1 MFGFGRGETGS
12 REKRHLQPVELDRN
26 SFGSTMVSRMTRLQ
40 YRSSATSARKRKPF
54 LESTMLRFKKLERPL
69 RSKVGAFALLLSLA
83 GGAGAFELPQNAPV
97 PEPRPYAPLGR
108 AAVTAT
114 IPFVTS
120 GLLKQDDVTMLEQ
133 GLDAL
138 SKGDAAAARTIR
150 DGMSPGSLDRKILA
164 WAVALSAGAGVG
176 SLDIAETSREL
187 AGWPGMS
194 RLRASSER
202 ALYREN
208 PPAREV
214 VAAFAGTQP
223 TTYEGTVALARAH
236 VALDDK
242 AAARAVLSPFWR
254 VEKLGAKEEAAIL
267 RAFGELIPAS
277 DHRYRMERML
287 YDDRVRSAE
296 RVAGRAGGEAL
307 TKAWAAVIRNE
318 KSAGK
323 LLDAVPADQRTVGYH
338 FAKARH
344 LRRTGRFKDAAKVVL
359 SVDREATRAIDP
371 DEWWFERR
379 ALSREL
385 LDIGDP
391 RTAYRIAD
399 AQAGGSAATIA
410 DAEFHAGWYALRF
423 LDDAQLAAGHFS
435 RIAEVADG
443 PISRARAFYWL
454 GRAAEAGGGGDAPS
468 FYGKAAAYGT
478 AFYGQLAAAKLGRTT
493 LQATYPQT
501 TTADRRNFSAREAVR
516 AIERLER
523 AGHPQRAQILYRDLA
538 QELDSTGEL
547 ALLAAAAERQ
557 GDHYLALR
565 IGKIA
570 AARGLDIGT
579 LAHPIGA
586 IPATASVSGAGKAL
600 AYAIARQESEF
611 NAGAVSSAGARG
623 LLQLLPST
631 AKAVA
636 SKNGLPFSTSKLTS
650 DAGYNATL
658 GAAYLSEQLG
668 RFDGSYVLTFA
679 GYNAGPSRASEWAER
694 YGDPRGKPIDAV
706 VDWIERIPYTET
718 RNYVQRVMENY
729 QVYKMRLTGRFAAE
743 KDLVKGRR

>member
-1 MFGFGRGETGS
+1 MDA
-12 REKRHLQPVELDRN
+12 Q
-26 SFGSTMVSRMTRLQ
+26 
-40 YRSSATSARKRKPF
+40 
-54 LESTMLRFKKLERPL
+54 
-69 RSKVGAFALLLSLA
+69 RSKVGAFALLLSLT
-83 GGAGAFELPQNAPV
+83 GSVGAFELPQSAPV
-97 PEPRPYAPLGR
+97 PEPRPYAPLDR

-114 IPFVTS
+114 IPFATS
-120 GLLKQDDVTMLEQ
+120 GLLKQDDIAALKQ

-138 SKGDAAAARTIR
+138 SGGDTASARAIR
-150 DGMSPGSLDRKILA
+150 DKLKPKSLDRKILA
-164 WAVALSAGAGVG
+164 WAVALSTGHGVP
-176 SLDIAETSREL
+176 SLDIAETARDL
-187 AGWPGMS
+187 ADWPGME

-202 ALYREN
+202 ALYREQ

-214 VAAFAGTQP
+214 IAAFQNTQP

-236 VALDDK
+236 VELGDM

-254 VEKLGAKEEAAIL
+254 VEKLGAREEAAIL
-267 RAFGELIPAS
+267 REFGRIIPAA

-296 RVAGRAGGEAL
+296 RVAKRAGGEAL

-318 KSAGK
+318 RNAGK
-323 LLDAVPADQRTVGYH
+323 LLDAVPADQRTAGYH
-338 FAKARH
+338 FARARY
-344 LRRTGRFKDAAKVVL
+344 LRRTERFKEAAQVVF

-385 LDIGDP
+385 IDIDDAQ
-391 RTAYRIAD
+391 TAYRIAA
-399 AQAGGSAATIA
+399 AQAGGNAATIA

-423 LDDAQLAAGHFS
+423 LDNAQRAARHFS

-454 GRAAEAGGGGDAPS
+454 GRAAEAGSGGNAAS

-478 AFYGQLAAAKLGRTT
+478 AFYGQLATAKLGRARLEAAYPKPT
-493 LQATYPQT
+493 AT
-501 TTADRRNFSAREAVR
+501 DRKNFSVREAVR
-516 AIERLER
+516 AIDRLEK
-523 AGHPQRAQILYRDLA
+523 AGHQERARILYRDLA
-538 QELDSTGEL
+538 QELNSTGEL
-547 ALLAAAAERQ
+547 ALLAATAKRQ

-565 IGKIA
+565 IGKMA

-586 IPATASVSGAGKAL
+586 IPASASVTGAGKAL

-623 LLQLLPST
+623 LLQLMPST
-631 AKAVA
+631 ARAVA
-636 SKNGLPFSTSKLTS
+636 SKNGLPFSASKLTS

-694 YGDPRGKPIDAV
+694 YGDPRGKPVDAV

-729 QVYKMRLTGRFAAE
+729 QVYKMRLTGQFTVE
-743 KDLVKGRR
+743 QDLVKGR